1 MAASFR
7 VLLVVEDKRG
17 APFYKGIVRR
27 LREGGHLPACVAI
40 EGVRKCEKCN
50 SKLGRIVRA
59 ALAPL
64 RARRASDRVVIVVD
78 AEGRPLEQARE
89 EASRHVPAEHRERT
103 RVVVLPYCAE
113 EWVCV
118 SLGLPFGSE
127 RTPVEA
133 LKDHLR
139 RQRGAKADYQKYM
152 LGSFVDKLDMDRLMK
167 HPSFREF
174 VEALRP

>member
-7 VLLVVEDKRG
+7 VLLVMEDKRG
-17 APFYKGIVRR
+17 APFYRGIVRR
-27 LREGGHLPACVAI
+27 LKEEGHLPACVAI

-50 SKLGRIVRA
+50 SKLGRIVKA

-64 RARRASDRVVIVVD
+64 RARGASDRVIIVVD

-89 EASRHVPAEHRERT
+89 EANRHVPAEHRERT
-103 RVVVLPYCAE
+103 RIVVLPYCAE

-127 RTPVEA
+127 RTPAEA

-139 RQRGAKADYQKYM
+139 RQRGAKADYQKHM
-152 LGSFVDKLDMDRLMK
+152 LGSFVDKLDMGRLMK